1 VGLFRSLLRGLA
13 VSRAQRGEQVQGRV
27 EPRLLEAA
35 RRAVEAL
42 QRVSIPG
49 YDVDIVSGGLV
60 KRVRVSRDL
69 GRIAVYIDYTGSDPG
84 CNFCRFIS
92 RAAWRRI
99 LEEIREVLR
108 SQGYREVV
116 VVDAATGLPIE
127 G

>member
-1 VGLFRSLLRGLA
+1 MGLLRSLLRGLA
-13 VSRAQRGEQVQGRV
+13 VSRARRGETVSGRV

-42 QRVSIPG
+42 QKISIPG

-69 GRIAVYIDYTGSDPG
+69 QRIAVYIDYTGSDPG

-92 RAAWRRI
+92 RTAWRRI
-99 LEEIREVLR
+99 LDDIREALH
-108 SQGYREVV
+108 SQGYQEVI
-116 VVDAATGLPIE
+116 VVDAATGLPVE